1 MSNSSMIVAERTIS
15 SEGLYPVD
23 EYGMPYAL
31 LPSQGG
37 KHESLTWEDE
47 DHAFYPRLAPELS
60 DLGGDALRVSR
71 VHEVVR
77 WLHNRKHDVFRF
89 GLERFP
95 KTEEEKYAL
104 LVLSCAGYLSRFAV
118 DIARKGLDPK
128 IVYLDRPTYENLRGR
143 QHMHLQTSSNF
154 RIPANGPNPRRTQD
168 LAKLKIG
175 TFLTSYAK
183 RQGLDH
189 IKDESFVDEFLNT
202 EDRLRR
208 YALARIILEEASR
221 VATDSVIPRFREA
234 LKDGLIREPV
244 DDPFEVV
251 RKFMYVGSWEV
262 HSRDLAN
269 NLAA

>member
-1 MSNSSMIVAERTIS
+1 MIVAERTIS

-37 KHESLTWEDE
+37 YPENLSWEDE
-47 DHAFYPRLAPELS
+47 DHAFYLRVAPELS
-60 DLGGDALRVSR
+60 DPGGDALRVSR

-89 GLERFP
+89 GLEKFP

-118 DIARKGLDPK
+118 DITVKGLDPK

-143 QHMHLQTSSNF
+143 QHMHPQTSTNS
-154 RIPANGPNPRRTQD
+154 RIPSDGPNPRRTQD
-168 LAKLKIG
+168 VAKLKIG

-183 RQGLDH
+183 KQELDH
-189 IKDESFVDEFLNT
+189 IKDKSFVDEFLNT

-208 YALARIILEEASR
+208 YVLARIILEEASR
-221 VATDSVIPRFREA
+221 VAADSVSPRFREA
-234 LKDGLIREPV
+234 LNDGLIREPV
-244 DDPFEVV
+244 ADPFEVV
-251 RKFMYVGSWEV
+251 KKFMYVGSWED
-262 HSRDLAN
+262 HSRDLAM